1 MRWLAN
7 LKTARKIYS
16 LITVK
21 ALGLLIIGIVGFYA
35 VQTLSLDLSSMYEKR
50 LLPNQ
55 FIAEVRLISKDSE
68 SKLLQLILTK
78 DLLKQK
84 ELTAAITENTNKIN
98 VLQEKYEAI
107 KPDTYE
113 IEQLEN
119 LKNELVNYRKARKDI
134 IDLVLKGKNEDA
146 YSLYM
151 TNIPVFNKATQIRSN
166 IIQYNTE
173 QADQLNVRGK
183 EHSQWVE
190 TLIIAVTL
198 LALLT
203 GIVFGRII
211 VQLIAIPLQHL
222 VNQVKAVAKGNLK
235 QGIIIEADDEIGDL
249 GKEINIMT
257 ANLRS
262 LIGTMIPTS
271 EQLIASSQKMTA
283 SVDESASTLAKVSD
297 SIHDLAEGSVKQVQ
311 AISTTI
317 EIVGRMSDNIDQ
329 IAETVN
335 NVSTHSGKTSL
346 VAKEGHEA
354 IQKVTAQMKLITKTV
369 QDSFLAVSTLGNRSD
384 QIGKIVDT
392 ISMIAGQTNLLALNA
407 AIEAARAGEHGR
419 GFAVVADEVRKLAE
433 QSAEAAQQI
442 GGIVGE
448 IQKET
453 GKAVHSMD
461 KGTHEVTAGTNVVEK
476 AGATFEQVVLFVE
489 QVTKQVEKISLS
501 IDNIT
506 TGSREIVVSVKE
518 IGQISRAAS
527 EQTHTVSAA
536 TQQQSASTGAI
547 AESSKYLVKIAE
559 DLTQITSKFKV

>member
-7 LKTARKIYS
+7 LKTSKKIYS

-35 VQTLSLDLSSMYEKR
+35 TQTLSVDLSRMYEKR

-55 FIAEVRLISKDSE
+55 FIAEVRLLSKDSE

-78 DLLKQK
+78 DSLKQK

-98 VLQEKYEAI
+98 VLQEQYGAI
-107 KPDTYE
+107 EPDPYE
-113 IEQLEN
+113 IEQLDT

-134 IDLVLKGKNEDA
+134 IDLVMTGKNEDA
-146 YSLYM
+146 YSLYL

-173 QADQLNVRGK
+173 QADQLNVMGK

-235 QGIIIEADDEIGDL
+235 QGIIIEANDEIGEL

-257 ANLRS
+257 ANLHS

-354 IQKVTAQMKLITKTV
+354 IQKVIAQMKLITKTV
-369 QDSFLAVSTLGNRSD
+369 QESFLAVSTLGNRSD

-442 GGIVGE
+442 GGIVSE

-476 AGATFEQVVLFVE
+476 AGDTFEQVVLFVE

-501 IDNIT
+501 IDSIT
-506 TGSREIVVSVKE
+506 AGSREIVVSVKE
-518 IGQISRAAS
+518 IGQISQAAS
-527 EQTHTVSAA
+527 NQTHTVAAA
-536 TQQQSASTGAI
+536 TQQQSAATGEI
-547 AESSKYLVKIAE
+547 AESSKYLLKIAE
-559 DLTQITSKFKV
+559 DLTQITNKFNV

>member
-1 MRWLAN
+1 MKWLAN
-7 LKTARKIYS
+7 LRTSKKIYS

-21 ALGLLIIGIVGFYA
+21 TLGLLIIGLVGFYA
-35 VQTLSLDLSSMYEKR
+35 AQTLSFDLSSMYEKR

-78 DLLKQK
+78 DSLKQK

-98 VLQEKYEAI
+98 VLQDQYGTIE
-107 KPDTYE
+107 PDPYE
-113 IEQLEN
+113 IEQLDN

-134 IDLVLKGKNEDA
+134 IDLVVTGNNEEA
-146 YSLYM
+146 YSLYL

-173 QADQLNVRGK
+173 QAGQLNMRGK
-183 EHSQWVE
+183 EHSQWVK

-198 LALLT
+198 LALLA

-235 QGIIIEADDEIGDL
+235 QGIIIEADDEIGEL
-249 GKEINIMT
+249 GKEINRMT
-257 ANLRS
+257 GNLRS
-262 LIGTMIPTS
+262 LIGTMIPTA
-271 EQLIASSQKMTA
+271 EQLTASSQELTA
-283 SVDESASTLAKVSD
+283 SVNESASTLAKVSD
-297 SIHDLAEGSVKQVQ
+297 SVHDLAEGSVKQVQ

-317 EIVGRMSDNIDQ
+317 EVVGRMSDHIDQ

-335 NVSTHSGKTSL
+335 HVSTHSGKTSL

-354 IQKVTAQMKLITKTV
+354 IQKVIAQMKLITKTV
-369 QDSFLAVSTLGNRSD
+369 QESFLAVSTLGNRSD
-384 QIGKIVDT
+384 QIGKIVDA

-453 GKAVHSMD
+453 GRAVHSMD
-461 KGTHEVTAGTNVVEK
+461 KGTHEVTAGTTVVEK
-476 AGATFEQVVLFVE
+476 AGDTFEQVVLFVE

-501 IDNIT
+501 IDSIT
-506 TGSREIVVSVKE
+506 AGSREIVVSVKE
-518 IGQISRAAS
+518 IGKISQAAS
-527 EQTHTVSAA
+527 DQTHTVSAA
-536 TQQQSASTGAI
+536 TQQQSTATGEI
-547 AESSKYLVKIAE
+547 AESSKYLLKIAE
-559 DLTQITSKFKV
+559 DLTQITSKFTV

>member
-1 MRWLAN
+1 
-7 LKTARKIYS
+7 
-16 LITVK
+16 
-21 ALGLLIIGIVGFYA
+21 
-35 VQTLSLDLSSMYEKR
+35 
-50 LLPNQ
+50 
-55 FIAEVRLISKDSE
+55 LISKDSE

-78 DLLKQK
+78 DSLKQK

-98 VLQEKYEAI
+98 ALQEQYEVI

-134 IDLVLKGKNEDA
+134 IDLVMTGNNEAA
-146 YSLYM
+146 YSLYL

-198 LALLT
+198 LALLA

-211 VQLIAIPLQHL
+211 VRLIAIPLQHL
-222 VNQVKAVAKGNLK
+222 VNQVKEVAKGNLK
-235 QGIIIEADDEIGDL
+235 QGIIIEADDEIGEL

-271 EQLIASSQKMTA
+271 EKLIASSQKLTA
-283 SVDESASTLAKVSD
+283 SVDESASTLTKVSD
-297 SIHDLAEGSVKQVQ
+297 SIHNLAEGSVKQVQ

-317 EIVGRMSDNIDQ
+317 EIVGRMSDHIDQ

-335 NVSTHSGKTSL
+335 HVSTHSGKTSL

-354 IQKVTAQMKLITKTV
+354 IQKVIAQMKLITKTV
-369 QDSFLAVSTLGNRSD
+369 QESFLAVSTLGNRSD

-442 GGIVGE
+442 GGIVSE

-461 KGTHEVTAGTNVVEK
+461 KGTQEVTTGTKVVEK
-476 AGATFEQVVLFVE
+476 AGDTFEQVVLFVE
-489 QVTKQVEKISLS
+489 QVTKQVDTISSS

-506 TGSREIVVSVKE
+506 AGSREIVVSVKE
-518 IGQISRAAS
+518 ISQISRAAS
-527 EQTHTVSAA
+527 DQTHTVSAA

-559 DLTQITSKFKV
+559 DLTQITSKFKI

>member
-7 LKTARKIYS
+7 LKTSKKIYS

-35 VQTLSLDLSSMYEKR
+35 AQTLSVDLSRMYEKR

-55 FIAEVRLISKDSE
+55 FIAEVRLLSKDSE

-78 DLLKQK
+78 DSLKQK

-98 VLQEKYEAI
+98 VLQEQYEKI
-107 KPDTYE
+107 VPDPYE
-113 IEQLEN
+113 IEQLDT

-134 IDLVLKGKNEDA
+134 IDLVMTGKNEDA
-146 YSLYM
+146 YTLYLM
-151 TNIPVFNKATQIRSN
+151 NIPVFNKATQIRSN

-173 QADQLNVRGK
+173 QAEQLNMRGI

-198 LALLT
+198 LALLA
-203 GIVFGRII
+203 GIVFGRIT
-211 VQLIAIPLQHL
+211 VQLIASPLQHL

-235 QGIIIEADDEIGDL
+235 QGIIIESDDEIGDL
-249 GKEINIMT
+249 GKEINRMT

-262 LIGTMIPTS
+262 LIGTMIPTA
-271 EQLIASSQKMTA
+271 EQLTASSQELTA
-283 SVDESASTLAKVSD
+283 SVDENASNLTKVSD

-317 EIVGRMSDNIDQ
+317 EIVGRMSDHIEK

-335 NVSTHSGKTSL
+335 HVNTHSGKTSL

-354 IQKVTAQMKLITKTV
+354 IQKVIAQMKLITKTV
-369 QDSFLAVSTLGNRSD
+369 QESFLAVSTLGNRSD

-442 GGIVGE
+442 GGIVSE

-453 GKAVHSMD
+453 GRAVHSMD
-461 KGTHEVTAGTNVVEK
+461 KGTHEVTAGTTVVEK
-476 AGATFEQVVLFVE
+476 AGDTFEQVVLFVE

-501 IDNIT
+501 IDSIT
-506 TGSREIVVSVKE
+506 AGSREIVVSVKE
-518 IGQISRAAS
+518 IGQISQAAS
-527 EQTHTVSAA
+527 NQTHTVSAA
-536 TQQQSASTGAI
+536 TQQQSAATGEI
-547 AESSKYLVKIAE
+547 AESSKYLLKIAE
-559 DLTQITSKFKV
+559 ELTQITNKFNV